1 MCLLLMLD
9 LLKLL
14 RKLLF
19 LHHALVKDRLGDQ
32 RGGVNGSR
40 YKFFSKERTRPKP
53 QIHNQGF
60 PHGFAKVA

>member
-19 LHHALVKDRLGDQ
+19 LHHALLKDRLGDQ
-32 RGGVNGSR
+32 RGGSEWEPIEILLQRENS
-40 YKFFSKERTRPKP
+40 
-53 QIHNQGF
+53 
-60 PHGFAKVA
+60 A